1 MKKFIL
7 TESQYKILL
16 KEMSD
21 DISMPDMYKNVIS
34 NPSPKSDTAVTPE
47 KDLGT
52 FDGWKRVRKR
62 GTNKMNLKNVETG
75 EYVSQTWYDFVG
87 SMINGIAIVIDN
99 NKGVNAIDAN
109 GELLFRSWHED
120 INEKKDGEEYII
132 KDGPRVV
139 VRSREDILN
148 NRSLNESTMQEID
161 DASKEVD
168 LNPTE
173 PQREAGNYR
182 MAHISVKGMTI
193 SIENPKGSKRYY
205 GEKDADGNRKY
216 NVMKNHYGYFTKSLG
231 KDGDAVDVFIG
242 PNVDNFERVY
252 CVDQKMKG
260 EFDETKV
267 MLGFNSKEE
276 AKGAY
281 LSNYDENWKGFM
293 AITSVPLKTFKKWLY
308 RGRKQR
314 QPFKDYVEIK
324 KKQLKENKEKQEK

>member
-34 NPSPKSDTAVTPE
+34 NPSPKNDTAVTPE

>member
-21 DISMPDMYKNVIS
+21 DISILDMYKNVLS
-34 NPSPKSDTAVTPE
+34 NPNPQSDTAVTPE

-62 GTNKMNLKNVETG
+62 GINKMNLKNVETG
-75 EYVSQTWYDFVG
+75 EYISQTWYDFVG
-87 SMINGIAIVIDN
+87 SMINGIAIVIDDS
-99 NKGVNAIDAN
+99 KGVNAIDVN

-168 LNPTE
+168 LNPT
-173 PQREAGNYR
+173 QAQKEAGNYR

-252 CVDQKMKG
+252 CVDQRMKG
-260 EFDETKV
+260 KFDETKV

-276 AKGAY
+276 AKKAY

-324 KKQLKENKEKQEK
+324 KKQLKENKEKQGK